1 MDELNLAARFGG
13 GEDERMPLPMR
24 KRKRKTIPGTGME
37 KPTVIDD
44 EDMGDKMDLDLDLEE
59 EPEEEGGAFAD
70 LVERM
75 QGASASAG
83 RAAEKRKKMKGKSR
97 PGNDSL
103 RAEFRDRPG
112 EEA

>member
-13 GEDERMPLPMR
+13 GDERMPMPMR

-37 KPTVIDD
+37 KPTVIDED
-44 EDMGDKMDLDLDLEE
+44 EDMGEGLDLDLEEE

-83 RAAEKRKKMKGKSR
+83 RAAEKRKKMKGKLPAR
-97 PGNDSL
+97 PI
-103 RAEFRDRPG
+103 RG
-112 EEA
+112 EEEE